1 MSNKIYPKLLL
12 VGEQNIGKTS
22 FITNKNIFFLFA
34 FSYAYNKTKILTYLL

>member
-22 FITNKNIFFLFA
+22 FITNKNIFSFLL
-34 FSYAYNKTKILTYLL
+34 YHMHTIRPKY